1 MRFNRLSRV
10 EGAAYNS
17 SAREFARGCLE
28 GTRLGVLE
36 DIHGWIRTGGTLL
49 FWLNGVAGTGKSTI
63 AHTIAQHYD
72 SEGSRGASF
81 FFSRDQ
87 QARRET
93 RFLFQTIAFQ
103 LGNAHP
109 ALKLEIARVLEDLS
123 ILTSTLRHQFRR
135 LIIDPVAMMGDSFS
149 PAIIVLDAL
158 DECEDEDAVLHII
171 ELLIAELADRSL
183 PLKFL
188 VTSRPHIQNVSVDDA
203 AAQFHLPDLRS
214 AMGDFF
220 VLNLNH
226 AERNGHRRSRPDCVL
241 PWSHVNIWTSF
252 RMQQHSAQDPRI
264 LLPTH
269 TIQALA
275 PSDTMPYGRC
285 NIVLVNDV
293 DGSGDRTASTGTD
306 RESHTILS
314 EI

>member
-1 MRFNRLSRV
+1 MDRIEKTQVFNLYASLKAGSASLLNEMVNEASEVALHYPEALWLSHALSPNEVNVGR
-10 EGAAYNS
+10 
-17 SAREFARGCLE
+17 
-28 GTRLGVLE
+28 
-36 DIHGWIRTGGTLL
+36 
-49 FWLNGVAGTGKSTI
+49 
-63 AHTIAQHYD
+63 
-72 SEGSRGASF
+72 
-81 FFSRDQ
+81 
-87 QARRET
+87 
-93 RFLFQTIAFQ
+93 
-103 LGNAHP
+103 NAP
-109 ALKLEIARVLEDLS
+109 RS
-123 ILTSTLRHQFRR
+123 LTSLFTKTRSHL
-135 LIIDPVAMMGDSFS
+135 LDDSS
-149 PAIIVLDAL
+149 TA
-158 DECEDEDAVLHII
+158 
-171 ELLIAELADRSL
+171 
-183 PLKFL
+183 FL
-188 VTSRPHIQNVSVDDA
+188 VASRPHIQNVSVDDA

-264 LLPTH
+264 LLPTC